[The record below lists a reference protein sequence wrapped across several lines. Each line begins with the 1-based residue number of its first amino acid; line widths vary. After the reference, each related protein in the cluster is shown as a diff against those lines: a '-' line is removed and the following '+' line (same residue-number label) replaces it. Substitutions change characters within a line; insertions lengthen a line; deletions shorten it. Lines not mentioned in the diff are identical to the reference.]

1 MTSLYNNSCFKKVL
15 LLVREIESIC
25 FDITNLMLTRLN
37 YQSLIIKNQ
46 NAGHR
51 RPRQNKKKE
60 GRYRIKKKQQQK
72 KQNGYLNS

>member
-1 MTSLYNNSCFKKVL
+1 M

-25 FDITNLMLTRLN
+25 FDITNLMLTRFN
-37 YQSLIIKNQ
+37 YQNLIIKNQ

-60 GRYRIKKKQQQK
+60 RRYRIKKTTKRKTKWLPKQLKTSQE
-72 KQNGYLNS
+72 NVHI